1 MATRTQ
7 PLRVLLVDQLLQ
19 LSTFARP
26 HLDPAEVRLVGDG
39 CTYDAMLEAVR
50 RHSPD
55 VIVVELA
62 GPTED
67 AFAAIEAV
75 MADYPTPIL
84 VLNAHSTPALN
95 PFRALALGALDVAER
110 PAGDSPAF
118 WHSLSEKIALIA
130 QVQVVRHIKG
140 NRLKRR
146 VRRESELAPAF
157 PLVAIAASLGG
168 PRALSSILRMIPK
181 AFPAPI
187 CVCQHISEGFT
198 DGLAQWLSCETELR
212 VTEAKD
218 DEALSPG
225 TVFIAPSRAHLLVT
239 RAGRIRLDDGLPRLG
254 FKPSCDALLISAA
267 EAFGR
272 RAIGVVLTG
281 MGKDGAQG
289 LKQIR
294 MRGGRTVVQD
304 RASCVVFGMP
314 KEAVE
319 IGAAEQV
326 LPLDRIAPA
335 LIQLADHC

>member
-1 MATRTQ
+1 M
-7 PLRVLLVDQLLQ
+7 VDQLLK
-19 LSTFARP
+19 LSNLARP
-26 HLDPAEVRLVGDG
+26 HLDPAEVKLVGDG
-39 CTYDAMLEAVR
+39 CTYGAMLEAVR
-50 RHSPD
+50 RHSPQ
-55 VIVVELA
+55 VIVVELG

-84 VLNAHSTPALN
+84 VVNAHSTPALN

-118 WHSLSEKIALIA
+118 WRNLSEKIALIA

-140 NRLKRR
+140 TRLKRR
-146 VRRESELAPAF
+146 QRPESDLAPAF

-168 PRALSSILRMIPK
+168 PRALSTILRMIPK

-187 CVCQHISEGFT
+187 CVCQHISDGFT
-198 DGLAQWLSCETELR
+198 DGLAQWLSCETTLR

-218 DEALSPG
+218 GEALAPG
-225 TVFIAPSRAHLLVT
+225 SVFIAPSQAHLLVT
-239 RAGRIRLDDGLPRLG
+239 HSGRIQLDNGPPRLG
-254 FKPSCDALLISAA
+254 FRPSCDALLISAA

-281 MGKDGAQG
+281 MGRDGAHG

-294 MRGGRTVVQD
+294 MRGGHTIVQD

-326 LPLDRIAPA
+326 LALEKIAPA